1 MVSSAGG
8 IVTGKAYF
16 RKVRRLPR
24 DNSLLK
30 LIDDSVSYFGVDVLV
45 HKWLLCWCSHF
56 CESYGLSKNDG
67 DKKPKG
73 MRRMVIGRLR
83 RRVPKSPAMDAA
95 QTRHEDNFG
104 IPLDALDET
113 PPVGIPSSDSDSE
126 AASQPRQRPHLFRAT
141 VGTARSA
148 SQRKKGSTDRE
159 DRADGRD
166 APRTKSESAALGSLA
181 GSAILLAAIADM
193 GALRG
198 TPR

>member
-1 MVSSAGG
+1 MAPV
-8 IVTGKAYF
+8 
-16 RKVRRLPR
+16 
-24 DNSLLK
+24 LL
-30 LIDDSVSYFGVDVLV
+30 FA
-45 HKWLLCWCSHF
+45 F
-56 CESYGLSKNDG
+56 CESSGLSKNDG

-126 AASQPRQRPHLFRAT
+126 AASQPRQRPHLLK
-141 VGTARSA
+141 S
-148 SQRKKGSTDRE
+148 
-159 DRADGRD
+159 DGRNCPQRIPAEEREHGSRGQGRRSR

-181 GSAILLAAIADM
+181 CATLLAAIADV
-193 GALRG
+193 GELRG
-198 TPR
+198 PPR